1 MNQTDI
7 EDKLNKFLS
16 TIHISDELAGL
27 FMEVGEIVILK
38 RKEYFV
44 RQGEICR
51 YLGAVLDGN
60 LRFSYCDTDGQEH
73 TIGFNTNGFATEY
86 HALLNQLPAKYSIQ
100 AISET
105 VIFRLTHK
113 QVINLYESSMEGQRF
128 GRHIAEQL
136 FFRRDELLFS
146 FRCDTPEDRYKKL
159 QEVADKSLNK
169 LTLKDIASLIG
180 VTPETVSRIR
190 RKLQEK
196 GES

>member
-7 EDKLNKFLS
+7 EDKLNKFIS

-27 FMEVGEIVILK
+27 FMEMGKIVILK

-44 RQGEICR
+44 KQGEICR
-51 YLGAVLDGN
+51 CLGVVLDGN
-60 LRFSYCDTDGQEH
+60 LRFCHCDADGQER

-105 VIFRLTHK
+105 IIFRLTYN
-113 QVINLYESSMEGQRF
+113 QVINFYEHSMEGQRF

-136 FFRRDELLFS
+136 FFCRDELLFS
-146 FRCDTPEDRYKKL
+146 FRCDTPEERYKKL
-159 QEVADKSLNK
+159 QEVANNSLNK

-190 RKLQEK
+190 KKLQKK

>member
-7 EDKLNKFLS
+7 EDKLNKFIS
-16 TIHISDELAGL
+16 TIHFSKELADL
-27 FMEVGEIVILK
+27 FIEMGEIVILK

-60 LRFSYCDTDGQEH
+60 LRFSHCDADGQER
-73 TIGFNTNGFATEY
+73 TIGFNTNGFVTEY

-105 VIFRLTHK
+105 VIFRLTYK
-113 QVINLYESSMEGQRF
+113 QVIDFYESGMEGQRF

-146 FRCDTPEDRYKKL
+146 FRCDTTEERYKKL
-159 QEVADKSLNK
+159 QEVVNDSWNK
-169 LTLKDIASLIG
+169 LTLKDIACLIG

-190 RKLQEK
+190 RKLQKK

>member
-1 MNQTDI
+1 MNQTDM
-7 EDKLNKFLS
+7 EDKLNKFIS
-16 TIHISDELAGL
+16 TLPISDELAGL
-27 FMEVGEIVILK
+27 FKEMGEIVVLK

-44 RQGEICR
+44 RQGKICR

-60 LRFSYCDTDGQEH
+60 LRFCHCDAEGQEY

-105 VIFRLTHK
+105 TIFRLTYK
-113 QVINLYESSMEGQRF
+113 QVIDFYEYNMEGQRF

-146 FRCDTPEDRYKKL
+146 FRCDTPEQRYKKL
-159 QEVADKSLNK
+159 QGVASNSLNK

-190 RKLQEK
+190 KKLQIK

>member
-1 MNQTDI
+1 MNQADI
-7 EDKLNKFLS
+7 EEKLNKFIS
-16 TIHISDELAGL
+16 TINLSDELAGIFIKL
-27 FMEVGEIVILK
+27 GEVVVLK
-38 RKEYFV
+38 RNEYFV
-44 RQGEICR
+44 RQGEVCR

-60 LRFSYCDTDGQEH
+60 LRFSHCDADGEER

-86 HALLNQLPAKYSIQ
+86 HAFLNQLPAKYSIQ

-105 VIFRLTHK
+105 VIYRLTYK
-113 QVINLYESSMEGQRF
+113 QVIGFYEYNMEGQRF

-159 QEVADKSLNK
+159 QKTANNSLNK

-190 RKLQEK
+190 RKLQEND
-196 GES
+196 EA